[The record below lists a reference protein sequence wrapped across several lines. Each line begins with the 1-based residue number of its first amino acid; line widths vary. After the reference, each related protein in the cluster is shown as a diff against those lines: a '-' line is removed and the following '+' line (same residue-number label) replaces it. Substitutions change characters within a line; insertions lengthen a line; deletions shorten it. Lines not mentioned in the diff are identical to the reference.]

1 MTNPQLGIFPSL
13 MGMPGLKSQLYSP
26 FWLPTNMHPRRQ
38 RPQPKWEIWME
49 FPALDTSW
57 HSSDGAFVAWGGSS
71 PKKSEVDKWII
82 CVKRTHTM
90 LEMKPAAATH
100 SYQFT
105 RKDTKIN
112 LACALIEKNWWFID
126 KAVAS
131 TRHFNC
137 LCLHN
142 SPNAFYFFSI

>member
-13 MGMPGLKSQLYSP
+13 IGMPGLKPQLYSP

-38 RPQPKWEIWME
+38 QPQPTWEIWME
-49 FPALDTSW
+49 FPALDFSTAQMELLW
-57 HSSDGAFVAWGGSS
+57 HGEEA

-112 LACALIEKNWWFID
+112 LACALIEKN
-126 KAVAS
+126 
-131 TRHFNC
+131 
-137 LCLHN
+137 
-142 SPNAFYFFSI
+142 